1 MQTIKLNRGTY
12 KISDSRQD
20 FMSAILK
27 CTGKHRRVKS
37 KGAEKRIYPAH
48 GATQSTADYVQ
59 AYETANSGR
68 WPRGVGAPYGKYQV
82 SAYAGLSTR
91 LTPTE
96 GFDMVEREEI

>member
-1 MQTIKLNRGTY
+1 MQTIKHDRATY
-12 KISDSRQD
+12 KISDGRQD

-27 CTGKHRRVKS
+27 CTGKHKPVKS
-37 KGAEKRIYPAH
+37 KGPERRIFPPY
-48 GATQSTADYVQ
+48 GATMSTADYVQ
-59 AYETANSGR
+59 AFEVLNMGYFL
-68 WPRGVGAPYGKYQV
+68 RGVGAPYGKYQV

>member
-1 MQTIKLNRGTY
+1 MQTIKLNRATY
-12 KISDSRQD
+12 RISDGRQD
-20 FMSAILK
+20 FMSALLK

-37 KGAEKRIYPAH
+37 KGAEKRIYPPD

-59 AYETANSGR
+59 AYEALNMGYFL
-68 WPRGVGAPYGKYQV
+68 RGVGAPYGKYQV

-96 GFDMVEREEI
+96 GFDMREEI